1 MKIKIKDVD
10 NSFSSVELELI
21 HQYKD
26 NINAEIVRESD
37 KFIELSNDFIR
48 SSFKVSR
55 KEGKKIIKVCH
66 VINNDFEPYE
76 SKEPAQLKKIL
87 GL

>member
-1 MKIKIKDVD
+1 MTTKIKDVETCF
-10 NSFSSVELELI
+10 SFVELDLI
-21 HQYKD
+21 HQYKK

-37 KFIELSNDFIR
+37 KFLELSNDFIR
-48 SSFKVSR
+48 SSFKVTR

-66 VINNDFEPYE
+66 VINDDFEPYE
-76 SKEPAQLKKIL
+76 SNEPAQLKKIL